1 MNVVDE
7 IFELF
12 ARRGEEAYFGEPVS
26 QLEHALQ
33 TAFQAEQAN
42 APDSLIAAALL
53 HDIGHLLHKLPE
65 DIADQGIDAKH
76 ESIGGGWLAKYFPP
90 AVADPVKL
98 HVAAKRYLCATD
110 KAYLACLSSA
120 SVQSLALQGGPMDEE
135 EIRRFE
141 ALPFSREG
149 VQLRRWDD
157 MAKLIGWQTP
167 RLTQYQTLLEKLAQA
182 KEKD

>member
-7 IFELF
+7 IFDLF

-76 ESIGGGWLAKYFPP
+76 ESIGGGWLARHFSA
-90 AVADPVKL
+90 AVAEPVKL

-110 KAYLACLSSA
+110 KAYLAGLSPA
-120 SVQSLALQGGPMDEE
+120 SVQSLTLQGGQMSLE
-135 EIRRFE
+135 EIRQFE
-141 ALPFSREG
+141 TWPCASQSL
-149 VQLRRWDD
+149 QLRRWDD
-157 MAKLIGWQTP
+157 LAKLAGRPTP
-167 RLTQYQTLLEKLAQA
+167 SILQYQSLLEKL
-182 KEKD
+182 KTSF

>member
-7 IFELF
+7 IFDLF
-12 ARRGEEAYFGEPVS
+12 ERHGGEAYFGEPVS

-33 TAFQAEQAN
+33 TAFQAEQAG

-65 DIADQGIDAKH
+65 GIADQGIDAKH
-76 ESIGGGWLAKYFPP
+76 ERIGGAWLAKYFPP
-90 AVADPVKL
+90 AVAEPAKL

-110 KAYLACLSSA
+110 QGYFACLSTA
-120 SVQSLALQGGPMDEE
+120 SVQSLALQGGPMNAE

-141 ALPFSREG
+141 IRPFSPEG

-157 MAKLIGWQTP
+157 LAKLIGWQTP
-167 RLTQYQTLLEKLAQA
+167 GLPHYYPLLEKLAEA
-182 KEKD
+182 KVVD